1 MIIPQGMPMA
11 QLVKLSFL
19 YSIHLIIDVPQA
31 AEPLNICSQHPTMF
45 RKVQRTEIL
54 FDNVL
59 SKLYLYSTQ
68 INFGLTLKI
77 SFYAP

>member
-1 MIIPQGMPMA
+1 MPMA

-54 FDNVL
+54 FVKGVGALHLNGIV
-59 SKLYLYSTQ
+59 
-68 INFGLTLKI
+68 N
-77 SFYAP
+77 